1 MAEGWGIPWD
11 SFSFLWCSAAPM
23 RNTCFNGITKMVLQV
38 NMHIDETT
46 WKFSS
51 ASPVFMI
58 PPKRRHPFPLFLWF
72 NLIFFP
78 CVDKSILLQEN
89 IVMERKTI
97 LTSMSFLAHNPS
109 SLLALKVMP

>member
-23 RNTCFNGITKMVLQV
+23 CIYV
-38 NMHIDETT
+38 HIDETT